1 LSASS
6 HLTSRVAT
14 GDPARTRHIS
24 TTGLLALFVAFSA
37 GIHAA
42 LVPEHLKE
50 MPPLGYA
57 FIAAA
62 AIGCVLACALISR
75 PDDPRVP
82 LLAGLFCL
90 GQIATWALFV
100 TVRVPGFAGTPE
112 GIETIALVSKA
123 AELAA
128 VALAFPLA
136 LPRRPSS
143 ASLPSPSQ
151 TPGGGSSSLS
161 GSWTPRPPTQV
172 IAGTSEGRSSTGTV
186 TGSAR

>member
-1 LSASS
+1 MSTTLTPHRTPSAPRRRRVTPPEGADGTAS
-6 HLTSRVAT
+6 TSRLAA
-14 GDPARTRHIS
+14 P
-24 TTGLLALFVAFSA
+24 LALFVTFSA

-42 LVPEHLKE
+42 LAPEHLKE

-75 PDDPRVP
+75 PDDPRIP

-90 GQIATWALFV
+90 GQITAWALFV

-112 GIETIALVSKA
+112 RIETIALVSKS

-136 LPRRPSS
+136 LPRRPPS
-143 ASLPSPSQ
+143 AS
-151 TPGGGSSSLS
+151 T
-161 GSWTPRPPTQV
+161 
-172 IAGTSEGRSSTGTV
+172 TS
-186 TGSAR
+186 AP

>member
-1 LSASS
+1 MSASS

-42 LVPEHLKE
+42 LAPEHLKE

-112 GIETIALVSKA
+112 GIEPIALVCKA

-128 VALAFPLA
+128 VALAFRLA
-136 LPRRPSS
+136 HPRRTPS
-143 ASLPSPSQ
+143 ASP
-151 TPGGGSSSLS
+151 
-161 GSWTPRPPTQV
+161 
-172 IAGTSEGRSSTGTV
+172 A
-186 TGSAR
+186 SAALQS